1 MQMLNVS
8 ALITGYDTV
17 GDHTEFIAE
26 VRTSPAPRLL
36 RAPSCNDFDQLHSRL
51 VGRFGDLIEVSLP
64 EKQWFGRFFSPLR
77 PPPRFRCLRFHPLL
91 VDCAENSFACLYE
104 REVRRVVR
112 YWEVSSDEL
121 ADGLGA
127 AVHVPGI
134 LDDASSLLHF
144 LELEKH
150 LALHGDVGTTGTGSN
165 GRSSGLWPSKDGMSE
180 NDRLSGIVENAAQA
194 FIDISEVPEPLEAEQ
209 AVQRKNEI
217 VAASQSLLNEQK
229 LADQFSAQLTTL
241 RLPRVST
248 QQPSN
253 EELLA
258 RLEGGDDDDMS
269 YDQEQEFLWA
279 TLESVEASL
288 RVEITPPSIDL
299 LAVMSSSLAA
309 TPAAIGSNGSNAVE
323 GNGLASMDERGS
335 IGNGIPVPSF
345 G

>member
-26 VRTSPAPRLL
+26 VRAPPAPRLL
-36 RAPSCNDFDQLHSRL
+36 RAP
-51 VGRFGDLIEVSLP
+51 
-64 EKQWFGRFFSPLR
+64 PLQVNIGTR
-77 PPPRFRCLRFHPLL
+77 ARVLTLR
-91 VDCAENSFACLYE
+91 
-104 REVRRVVR
+104 
-112 YWEVSSDEL
+112 
-121 ADGLGA
+121 
-127 AVHVPGI
+127 VPGI

-150 LALHGDVGTTGTGSN
+150 LALHGDVGTTGAGSN
-165 GRSSGLWPSKDGMSE
+165 GRSSGLWPSKDVMSE

-258 RLEGGDDDDMS
+258 RLEGGNDDDMS

-309 TPAAIGSNGSNAVE
+309 TPAAIASNGSNAAE
-323 GNGLASMDERGS
+323 SNGMASMDERSS